1 MDYFKTS
8 KCTLNFTENYI
19 FNTLHD
25 DNILAICRA
34 LEIIC
39 KVITQPYWKEA
50 VNENRNALQMEPIF
64 QLLIQILETAYE
76 NPPFLLQNT
85 LQLLPGPTLP
95 LDPVTEILFKPSF
108 SLDAATESFLKRF
121 CIKLMEKSKSL
132 FKDFLPSGKFFE
144 PSDNLMES
152 TKSCPSNNISVE
164 RVFGQLDAELKR
176 APHCSLR
183 TVESKLLYKNNKT
196 AEWLKE
202 KGEIINEAVRNN
214 SKFINFSKLKQK
226 KLHENRLKII
236 EERKRLKQKE
246 RKKKG

>member
-1 MDYFKTS
+1 
-8 KCTLNFTENYI
+8 
-19 FNTLHD
+19 
-25 DNILAICRA
+25 
-34 LEIIC
+34 
-39 KVITQPYWKEA
+39 
-50 VNENRNALQMEPIF
+50 MEPIF

-144 PSDNLMES
+144 PSDNSMES

-202 KGEIINEAVRNN
+202 KKESEKGEIINEAGRNN

-236 EERKRLKQKE
+236 EERKKTKTKREEKKRLTKCKMLKDLETIGIWKNQKIIE
-246 RKKKG
+246 ENIGKFLN